1 MLHDVLQ
8 KIFLLIIIYRLLLAA
23 LQYNENSDRLQAVTK
38 DGRPYYT
45 IRFPKFKKGDYSVR
59 KEKTCATYGII
70 FPFRVLLYIFK
81 SNQRYKYWL
90 LIAYILFQGY
100 TETLLD
106 MLIREYEED
115 QTSLKNSIQDLRE
128 SMPAPLSASF
138 EKPCKETA
146 VEQYV
151 SRFAHHWVTRKV
163 ITANHVCVFVYI
175 AHLLPV
181 LQHIH

>member
-8 KIFLLIIIYRLLLAA
+8 KIFLSIIIYRLFLAA
-23 LQYNENSDRLQAVTK
+23 RHYNENSDCLQAVTK
-38 DGRPYYT
+38 DHAT
-45 IRFPKFKKGDYSVR
+45 QLDSLSSR
-59 KEKTCATYGII
+59 KETIPCAKRRHVQLT
-70 FPFRVLLYIFK
+70 VLYSPSAFYLLSLNPI
-81 SNQRYKYWL
+81 RYKYWL

-106 MLIREYEED
+106 MLIREYKEE
-115 QTSLKNSIQDLRE
+115 QTSHKNSIQDLRE
-128 SMPAPLSASF
+128 SMPAPLPPSF
-138 EKPCKETA
+138 EKHCKETA

-163 ITANHVCVFVYI
+163 ITGNHVCVFVCV

-181 LQHIH
+181 L